1 MGVQKKSRSLGPRH
15 DPLHVQMAKD
25 ASTEVV
31 QKPSKRAAAAK
42 AAAAASQRPP
52 SSGEAVPAEFLDSKT
67 SRKILNIVREQQEEI
82 EREGHADASA
92 ARKRSMGEGGAA
104 GGISAARAPLGK
116 STRFVADSDDEAED
130 ELEDGVEYDEYE
142 VEDGE
147 LDIDAADQ
155 HLLDTFMAKE
165 PRKQMNLS
173 DLIMGKIAAAEAAGD
188 AADAGAMDVSGGGR
202 GGGGAAGPVP
212 PSMNEK
218 IIDVYTKVGLLL
230 SRYKSGKLPKT
241 FKIIPSLADWEDVL
255 YLTHPEKWTPQ
266 ATYQA
271 TRIFVSNLKDK
282 MAQRFF
288 ALVLLDRIRDDIA
301 ETKKLNYHLYM
312 SLKKALYKPA
322 AFFKGLLLPLCETG
336 TCTLREAA
344 IVGSV
349 ISKVSIPVLHS
360 AAGLLKLAEMDYSG
374 ANSLFIRVLLDKK
387 YALPFKVVDA
397 LVFHFIRFKN
407 DDREM
412 PVLWHQALLVF
423 AQRYKEDMT
432 PEQKDALLELIRS
445 KTHDGITP
453 EIRRELAGSASRAE
467 IMEEGM
473 DIDI

>member
-1 MGVQKKSRSLGPRH
+1 MGVAKKSKMGPRH

-25 ASTEVV
+25 TSLEVLP
-31 QKPSKRAAAAK
+31 KKKRQPQAQQPQHGTND
-42 AAAAASQRPP
+42 SDEDDQPQR
-52 SSGEAVPAEFLDSKT
+52 AEFLDSKT
-67 SRKILNIVREQQEEI
+67 SKKILGIVRQQQEDI
-82 EREGHADASA
+82 EREEHEQFGGRSQQKVESMAMIPPQ
-92 ARKRSMGEGGAA
+92 KRFGMGG
-104 GGISAARAPLGK
+104 
-116 STRFVADSDDEAED
+116 DSDDEGEGG
-130 ELEDGVEYDEYE
+130 EGEEYEEYEEYDGA
-142 VEDGE
+142 DGGDL
-147 LDIDAADQ
+147 LDIDEADQ
-155 HLLDTFMAKE
+155 ALIDKFMAKE

-173 DLIMGKIAAAEAAGD
+173 DLIMGKIAAAEAAGAATSTTNPD
-188 AADAGAMDVSGGGR
+188 A
-202 GGGGAAGPVP
+202 P

-218 IIDVYTKVGLLL
+218 IIEVYTKVGLLL

-271 TRIFVSNLKDK
+271 TRIFVSNLKAK

-288 ALVLLDRIRDDIA
+288 ALVLLDRVRDDIA
-301 ETKKLNYHLYM
+301 ETKKLNYHLYL

-322 AFFKGLLLPLCETG
+322 AFFKGLLLPLCESG

-349 ISKVSIPVLHS
+349 ISKTSIPVLHS
-360 AAGLLKLAEMDYSG
+360 AAGLLKLAEMEYSG

-397 LVFHFIRFKN
+397 LVLHFMRFKN
-407 DDREM
+407 DRREM

-432 PEQKDALLELIRS
+432 PEQKDALMDLLRH
-445 KTHDGITP
+445 KTHEGITP
-453 EIRRELAGSASRAE
+453 EVRRELVGSACRDE
-467 IMEEGM
+467 MVEPGM

>member
-1 MGVQKKSRSLGPRH
+1 MGIQKKKRSSLRH
-15 DPLHVQMAKD
+15 DPLYVQMAKD
-25 ASTEVV
+25 SSVELT
-31 QKPSKRAAAAK
+31 KKKRRGPK
-42 AAAAASQRPP
+42 DQTGSDDDTPKKD
-52 SSGEAVPAEFLDSKT
+52 AEFLDSRT
-67 SRKILNIVREQQEEI
+67 SKKILNIVRQQQDEI
-82 EREGHADASA
+82 EREGRMMDTDKITLTP
-92 ARKRSMGEGGAA
+92 AR
-104 GGISAARAPLGK
+104 PLFTNK
-116 STRFVADSDDEAED
+116 VDSDEDVAEVEEEYEEYEGYEEDFEIDEAD
-130 ELEDGVEYDEYE
+130 QAL
-142 VEDGE
+142 
-147 LDIDAADQ
+147 IDK
-155 HLLDTFMAKE
+155 FMAKE

-173 DLIMGKIAAAEAAGD
+173 DLIMSKIQAAEAAG
-188 AADAGAMDVSGGGR
+188 ADTEGR
-202 GGGGAAGPVP
+202 EVP

-241 FKIIPSLADWEDVL
+241 FKIIPSLADWEDIL

-271 TRIFVSNLKDK
+271 TRIFVSNLKAK

-288 ALVLLDRIRDDIA
+288 ALVLLDRVRDDIQ

-312 SLKKALYKPA
+312 ALKKSLYKPA

-344 IVGSV
+344 IIGSV

-374 ANSLFIRVLLDKK
+374 ANSLFIRILLDKK

-407 DDREM
+407 DPREL
-412 PVLWHQALLVF
+412 PVLWHQSLLVF

-432 PEQKDALLELIRS
+432 PEQKEALLDLIRY
-445 KTHDGITP
+445 KVHEGISP
-453 EIRRELAGSASRAE
+453 EIRRELQNSECRGEMMVDRFD
-467 IMEEGM
+467 M
-473 DIDI
+473 DI

>member
-1 MGVQKKSRSLGPRH
+1 MGVAKKSKMAPRH
-15 DPLHVQMAKD
+15 DPLHVQLAKD
-25 ASTEVV
+25 ASLEVAPKRRR
-31 QKPSKRAAAAK
+31 QKDNVADSDDTDGPAK
-42 AAAAASQRPP
+42 P
-52 SSGEAVPAEFLDSKT
+52 EFLDSKM
-67 SRKILNIVREQQEEI
+67 SEKILGIVRQQQDEI
-82 EREGHADASA
+82 EREDIGGVPVETATTTFRRIDVRVPPPSKQFAAADAS
-92 ARKRSMGEGGAA
+92 
-104 GGISAARAPLGK
+104 
-116 STRFVADSDDEAED
+116 DDEGA
-130 ELEDGVEYDEYE
+130 DGVEEYE
-142 VEDGE
+142 EYEELDGDD
-147 LDIDAADQ
+147 LDIDEADQ
-155 HLLDTFMAKE
+155 ALIDKFMAKE

-173 DLIMGKIAAAEAAGD
+173 DLIMSKIAAAEAAGEALANGD
-188 AADAGAMDVSGGGR
+188 A
-202 GGGGAAGPVP
+202 P
-212 PSMNEK
+212 PSMDDK
-218 IIDVYTKVGLLL
+218 IVDVYTKVGLLL

-255 YLTHPEKWTPQ
+255 YLTRPGKWTPQ

-271 TRIFVSNLKDK
+271 TRIFVSNLKAK

-301 ETKKLNYHLYM
+301 ETKKLNYHLYLA
-312 SLKKALYKPA
+312 LKKALYKPA

-344 IVGSV
+344 IIGSV
-349 ISKVSIPVLHS
+349 LSKVSIPVLHS

-407 DDREM
+407 DHREM

-432 PEQKDALLELIRS
+432 PEQKEALMELIRY

-453 EIRRELAGSASRAE
+453 EIRRELVGSGCRAE
-467 IMEEGM
+467 ITDGMEL
-473 DIDI
+473 DI

>member
-1 MGVQKKSRSLGPRH
+1 MGVAKKSKMAPRH
-15 DPLHVQMAKD
+15 DPLHVQLAKD
-25 ASTEVV
+25 ASLEVAPKRRR
-31 QKPSKRAAAAK
+31 QKDNAVDDNEADAPAK
-42 AAAAASQRPP
+42 P
-52 SSGEAVPAEFLDSKT
+52 EFLDSKT
-67 SRKILNIVREQQEEI
+67 SKKILNIVRQQQDEI
-82 EREGHADASA
+82 EREDSGGNAPVATATTAFRRLDVRVPPPKQFTPVDA
-92 ARKRSMGEGGAA
+92 
-104 GGISAARAPLGK
+104 
-116 STRFVADSDDEAED
+116 SDDEGA
-130 ELEDGVEYDEYE
+130 DGMEEYE
-142 VEDGE
+142 EYEELDGDD
-147 LDIDAADQ
+147 LDIDEADQ
-155 HLLDTFMAKE
+155 ALIDKFMAKE

-173 DLIMGKIAAAEAAGD
+173 DLIMGKIAAAEAAGE
-188 AADAGAMDVSGGGR
+188 AIANAD
-202 GGGGAAGPVP
+202 VP
-212 PSMNEK
+212 PSMDDK
-218 IIDVYTKVGLLL
+218 IVDVYTKVGLLL

-271 TRIFVSNLKDK
+271 TRIFVSNLKAK

-301 ETKKLNYHLYM
+301 ETKKLNYHLYLA
-312 SLKKALYKPA
+312 LKKALYKPA

-349 ISKVSIPVLHS
+349 LSKVSIPVLHS

-407 DDREM
+407 DQREM

-432 PEQKDALLELIRS
+432 PEQKEALMELIRY

-453 EIRRELAGSASRAE
+453 EIRRELVGSACRAE
-467 IMEEGM
+467 ITDDMEL
-473 DIDI
+473 DI